1 MKTAVVFL
9 IAAPDT
15 AHSTASGCSMKQVR
29 HVCIVWN
36 RGRKQQAAVT
46 HALEGQD
53 LPRTYLAQ
61 DELESVNVLIF
72 IIVIQA
78 RVALRLPWWS
88 LSTGFAAV
96 RQMAGLQG
104 DASAV
109 QRALK
114 EQTYAANGAL
124 PPGAMPA
131 KDDRQVGHIR
141 NMHEEHGQIACPKL
155 SMSCGLRLE
164 MSLRFVSC
172 VSELSCSSKMC

>member
-1 MKTAVVFL
+1 M
-9 IAAPDT
+9 
-15 AHSTASGCSMKQVR
+15 
-29 HVCIVWN
+29 
-36 RGRKQQAAVT
+36 
-46 HALEGQD
+46 
-53 LPRTYLAQ
+53 
-61 DELESVNVLIF
+61 
-72 IIVIQA
+72 QA

-109 QRALK
+109 QKALK

-141 NMHEEHGQIACPKL
+141 NMHETQGQIARPKL
-155 SMSCGLRLE
+155 A
-164 MSLRFVSC
+164 
-172 VSELSCSSKMC
+172 LSYALGF